1 MKILS
6 IETSSNV
13 CSVAIL
19 EDRNVIK
26 EISNEDGNTHS
37 IKLMPQIEQIFKE
50 TNLSL
55 RDIELLVC
63 DKGPGSFTGIR
74 IGISAIKAFCDVTQI
89 KSLGIPSLMALAY
102 NVDFEGYICSLIDA
116 KNNNVYYSL
125 FEHSKN
131 KYTQIGNYLFDNIS
145 NITEI
150 LKNCNKPIFFVG
162 NGSIV
167 YKDVLESNLYKNA
180 IFANNETYNKLNATN
195 VAKAA
200 FDAFCSGEYTDEK
213 YSLSPLYLRKSSA
226 QIQLE
231 EKQQNGNINK

>member
-19 EDRNVIK
+19 EDNKVIK

-55 RDIELLVC
+55 QDMNLLVC

-74 IGISAIKAFCDVTQI
+74 IGISTIQAFCDVTKI
-89 KSLGIPSLMALAY
+89 KSIGVPSLMALAY
-102 NVDFEGYICSLIDA
+102 NIDFEGYICSLIDA

-125 FEHSKN
+125 FEHSQH
-131 KYTQIGNYLFDNIS
+131 KYRQIGNYLFDDIS

-150 LKNCNKPIFFVG
+150 LKKCNKPIFFVG

-167 YKDVLESNLYKNA
+167 YKDMLKSNLYENA
-180 IFANNETYNKLNATN
+180 IFVEDENYNKLNATS

-200 FDAFCSGEYTDEK
+200 FDVFCNKKYLDEN
-213 YSLSPLYLRKSSA
+213 YNISPLYLRKSSA

-231 EKQQNGNINK
+231 EKQQNGNNNK